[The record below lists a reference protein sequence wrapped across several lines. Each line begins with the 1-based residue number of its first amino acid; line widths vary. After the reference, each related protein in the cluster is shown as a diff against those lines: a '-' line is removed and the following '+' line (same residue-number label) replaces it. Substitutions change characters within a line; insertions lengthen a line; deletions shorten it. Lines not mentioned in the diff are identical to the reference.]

1 MSAIRTSKTLGH
13 QLATLPDNKF
23 PAEERERLRARLA
36 ARKGYR
42 WQAPSKLEQQDRHL
56 IEYRR
61 MMYALLEDEELA
73 GLSIED
79 FITDLSDPTL
89 FPADD
94 ERFCDL
100 ISM

>member
-1 MSAIRTSKTLGH
+1 
-13 QLATLPDNKF
+13 
-23 PAEERERLRARLA
+23 
-36 ARKGYR
+36 
-42 WQAPSKLEQQDRHL
+42 
-56 IEYRR
+56 